1 MAGQTESNPRLGAA
15 TVEQL
20 LNEVALRKVAD
31 EVDVAEA
38 SARYIAAAVEDHY
51 EALLEEYHA
60 QPVLSQEDWRTG
72 LEHEEVERRY
82 RGVAAL

>member
-20 LNEVALRKVAD
+20 LSEAALRKVAS

-38 SARYIAAAVEDHY
+38 SARYIAAAVEDHS
-51 EALLEEYHA
+51 EALLEEHHA
-60 QPVLSQEDWRTG
+60 QPVLSQEDWRVE

-82 RGVAAL
+82 GGVAA

>member
-15 TVEQL
+15 TLGQL
-20 LNEVALRKVAD
+20 LNEVALRKIAS

-38 SARYIAAAVEDHY
+38 SARYIAEAIEDHY

-60 QPVLSQEDWRTG
+60 QPVLSQEDWRAG
-72 LEHEEVERRY
+72 LQYEEVERRY
-82 RGVAAL
+82 GGVAA

>member
-15 TVEQL
+15 TLGQL
-20 LNEVALRKVAD
+20 LSEVSLRKIAS

-38 SARYIAAAVEDHY
+38 SARYIAEAVGDHY

-60 QPVLSQEDWRTG
+60 QPVLSQEDWRVE

-82 RGVAAL
+82 SGVAA

>member
-1 MAGQTESNPRLGAA
+1 MAGQTESNPHLGAA
-15 TVEQL
+15 TLEQL
-20 LNEVALRKVAD
+20 LNEVALRKIAC

-38 SARYIAAAVEDHY
+38 SARYIAAAVESHY

-60 QPVLSQEDWRTG
+60 QPVLSQEDWRVE

-82 RGVAAL
+82 SGVAA